1 MMMENILLITG
12 NVQYTI
18 TLDPGVWIFDDRRI
32 DLTTYFQTTEEKQN
46 ELEEYTKTI
55 SKHWDREIMEGA
67 TYPPTLK
74 AEKKYEKEK
83 MLTGTFGI
91 PFKPFL
97 TNAEPNSE
105 AKMFLIKT
113 LNGDIE
119 IPLNKA
125 FDLIFGFSEKG
136 KRFISDG
143 PIHIYFGDGSNEHDP
158 IKNVQ
163 ALIVK

>member
-12 NVQYTI
+12 NVQYNI

-32 DLTTYFQTTEEKQN
+32 DLTTYFQTTEDNEN
-46 ELEEYTKTI
+46 ELEEYTKAI
-55 SKHWDREIMEGA
+55 SKHWDREIIEGA

-74 AEKKYEKEK
+74 TEKKYEKEK

-97 TNAEPNSE
+97 TIAEPNSDAE
-105 AKMFLIKT
+105 MLLIKT
-113 LNGDIE
+113 LNDDIE

-143 PIHIYFGDGSNEHDP
+143 PIHIYFGDGSNKHEP
-158 IKNVQ
+158 IKNVL